1 MIIFKTVKFK
11 NFGSFGNTFT
21 QIDLN
26 KNSKTLICGN
36 NGSGKSF
43 AFLDS
48 ITYALF
54 GKPFR
59 KINIPQLTNSINGKN
74 CIVEID
80 FQKGTDEYKVR
91 RGLNPKIFEIY
102 KNSELINQDSN
113 SLDYQKILEESILR
127 MNYKTFTQVVILGSS
142 SFVPFMQLSVA
153 DRRQV
158 IENILDIDVFSNMNV
173 LLKGK
178 LMQLKET
185 VKTVSSKIEVQQA
198 KQETQ
203 ENYVS
208 TLQREEDS
216 KEIEFKTELEQLEIR
231 HEVLLTEFQELNQKI
246 AALREEIT
254 NKDSVKQQ
262 LQRAKDLHGKF
273 QTNIKT
279 AKKTIDFYHKNDSC
293 PMCSQTIQEEF
304 KTSEIKRHKEKQTK
318 LETSLTDLLDE
329 ETRLNQLHEKISKII
344 DTITELQILHGKKES
359 IIDSIKNQIQTLES
373 KKKQKENQGF
383 LLQQEK
389 SKLESICK
397 EIETLEKQKQELS
410 ENVVYDECIYSLLK
424 DSGVK
429 SKIIKYYLPHIN
441 SYINKFLRSMDF
453 FVQFHLDENF
463 NEQIKS
469 RNRDE
474 FSYENFSEGE
484 KMRIDLSL
492 LLAWREV
499 ARAKNSVNCN
509 LLIMDEV
516 FDSSLDSMGMEELM
530 KLVNTLDNSANIYI
544 ISHKADQLIDKFQH
558 VVSFEKKQNFS
569 KMISN

>member
-21 QIDLN
+21 QINLN

-158 IENILDIDVFSNMNV
+158 IENILDIDVFSNMNI

-185 VKTVSSKIEVQQA
+185 VKTVSSKIEVQQF

-208 TLQREEDS
+208 TLQKEEDS
-216 KEIEFKTELEQLEIR
+216 KEIEFKTELEHLEIR

-246 AALREEIT
+246 GALREEIT

-262 LQRAKDLHGKF
+262 LQR
-273 QTNIKT
+273 
-279 AKKTIDFYHKNDSC
+279 
-293 PMCSQTIQEEF
+293 
-304 KTSEIKRHKEKQTK
+304 
-318 LETSLTDLLDE
+318 
-329 ETRLNQLHEKISKII
+329 
-344 DTITELQILHGKKES
+344 
-359 IIDSIKNQIQTLES
+359 
-373 KKKQKENQGF
+373 
-383 LLQQEK
+383 
-389 SKLESICK
+389 
-397 EIETLEKQKQELS
+397 
-410 ENVVYDECIYSLLK
+410 
-424 DSGVK
+424 
-429 SKIIKYYLPHIN
+429 
-441 SYINKFLRSMDF
+441 
-453 FVQFHLDENF
+453 
-463 NEQIKS
+463 
-469 RNRDE
+469 
-474 FSYENFSEGE
+474 
-484 KMRIDLSL
+484 
-492 LLAWREV
+492 
-499 ARAKNSVNCN
+499 
-509 LLIMDEV
+509 
-516 FDSSLDSMGMEELM
+516 
-530 KLVNTLDNSANIYI
+530 
-544 ISHKADQLIDKFQH
+544 
-558 VVSFEKKQNFS
+558 
-569 KMISN
+569 

>member
-21 QIDLN
+21 QINLN

-158 IENILDIDVFSNMNV
+158 IENILDIDVFSNMNI

-185 VKTVSSKIEVQQA
+185 VKTVSSKIEVQQ
-198 KQETQ
+198 
-203 ENYVS
+203 V
-208 TLQREEDS
+208 
-216 KEIEFKTELEQLEIR
+216 
-231 HEVLLTEFQELNQKI
+231 
-246 AALREEIT
+246 
-254 NKDSVKQQ
+254 
-262 LQRAKDLHGKF
+262 
-273 QTNIKT
+273 
-279 AKKTIDFYHKNDSC
+279 
-293 PMCSQTIQEEF
+293 
-304 KTSEIKRHKEKQTK
+304 
-318 LETSLTDLLDE
+318 
-329 ETRLNQLHEKISKII
+329 ETRN
-344 DTITELQILHGKKES
+344 TR
-359 IIDSIKNQIQTLES
+359 
-373 KKKQKENQGF
+373 
-383 LLQQEK
+383 
-389 SKLESICK
+389 KLC
-397 EIETLEKQKQELS
+397 
-410 ENVVYDECIYSLLK
+410 
-424 DSGVK
+424 
-429 SKIIKYYLPHIN
+429 
-441 SYINKFLRSMDF
+441 
-453 FVQFHLDENF
+453 
-463 NEQIKS
+463 
-469 RNRDE
+469 
-474 FSYENFSEGE
+474 
-484 KMRIDLSL
+484 
-492 LLAWREV
+492 
-499 ARAKNSVNCN
+499 
-509 LLIMDEV
+509 
-516 FDSSLDSMGMEELM
+516 
-530 KLVNTLDNSANIYI
+530 
-544 ISHKADQLIDKFQH
+544 
-558 VVSFEKKQNFS
+558 
-569 KMISN
+569 

>member
-21 QIDLN
+21 QIDLSKN
-26 KNSKTLICGN
+26 KKTLICGN

-59 KINIPQLTNSINGKN
+59 KINIPQLTNSVNGKN
-74 CIVEID
+74 CIVEIL

-91 RGLNPKIFEIY
+91 RGLNPKLFEIY
-102 KNSELINQDSN
+102 KNSELINQDSS

-158 IENILDIDVFSNMNV
+158 IENILDIDVFTNMNI

-185 VKTVSSKIEVQQA
+185 IKNVTSKVEIQKA
-198 KQETQ
+198 KEETQ
-203 ENYVS
+203 INYVDN
-208 TLQREEDS
+208 LQKEEES
-216 KEIEFKTELEQLEIR
+216 KEIEFNLESEHLENQLNKLVAELK
-231 HEVLLTEFQELNQKI
+231 EVTSQIVDLKEKI
-246 AALREEIT
+246 SD
-254 NKDSVKQQ
+254 KDSIKKQ
-262 LQRAKDLHGKF
+262 LQRAKDLHNKF
-273 QTNIKT
+273 QTNIRNI
-279 AKKTIDFYHKNDSC
+279 KKTIDFYDNNDAC
-293 PMCSQTIQEEF
+293 PMCIQAIDEEF
-304 KTSEIKRHKEKQTK
+304 KTKEIKRNEDKKSK
-318 LETSLTDLLDE
+318 LENSLTDLLTE
-329 ETRLNQLHEKISKII
+329 ENRLTSIQENISKSI
-344 DTITELQILHGKKES
+344 DKITDLQILQGKKET
-359 IIDSIKNQIQTLES
+359 IIDSIKNQLTSLES
-373 KKKQKENQGF
+373 KKKQKQNQG
-383 LLQQEK
+383 LLLKQEK
-389 SKLESICK
+389 DKLDSIIK
-397 EIETLEKQKQELS
+397 EIETLLKQKNELS
-410 ENVVYDECIYSLLK
+410 ENLVYDECIYSLLK

-441 SYINKFLRSMDF
+441 NYINKFLRSMDF

-492 LLAWREV
+492 LLAWREI
-499 ARAKNSVNCN
+499 AKAKNSVNCN

-530 KLVNTLDNSANIYI
+530 KLINTLDSSANIYI

-569 KMISN
+569 KMILN

>member
-1 MIIFKTVKFK
+1 MIIFKTIKFK

-21 QIDLN
+21 QINLN

-59 KINIPQLTNSINGKN
+59 KINIPQLTNSINSKN
-74 CIVEID
+74 CIVEIE
-80 FQKGTDEYKVR
+80 FQKGTDEYKIR

-142 SFVPFMQLSVA
+142 SFVPFMQLNVA

-158 IENILDIDVFSNMNV
+158 IENILDIDVFSSMNI

-185 VKTVSSKIEVQQA
+185 IKCVSSKIEIQEA
-198 KQETQ
+198 KKETQ
-203 ENYVS
+203 KNYVE
-208 TLQREEDS
+208 TLEREEQS
-216 KEIEFKTELEQLEIR
+216 KEIEFKTELERLESQR
-231 HEVLLTEFQELNQKI
+231 DLLLTEFHDLDEKI
-246 AALREEIT
+246 KTHKDEIT
-254 NKDSVKQQ
+254 EKDFIKQQ
-262 LQRAKDLHGKF
+262 LQRVRDLHIKF
-273 QTNIKT
+273 KNNIAV
-279 AKKTIDFYHKNDSC
+279 AKKNIDFYNKNNSC
-293 PMCSQTIQEEF
+293 PMCSQTIEHEF
-304 KTSEIKRHKEKQTK
+304 KLNEIKRNEEKHFK
-318 LETSLTDLLDE
+318 LEKTLTDLMCE
-329 ETRLNQLHEKISKII
+329 ETKIIQLHDKISKTI
-344 DTITELQILHGKKES
+344 DTITNLQILQGKKES
-359 IIDSIKNQIQTLES
+359 VIDSIQTQLQTLSS
-373 KKKQKENQGF
+373 KKKQKENQKN
-383 LLQQEK
+383 LLYQEK
-389 SKLESICK
+389 LKLDNICK
-397 EIETLEKQKQELS
+397 EIETLEKQKKELT
-410 ENVVYDECIYSLLK
+410 EDVVYDECIYSLLK

-441 SYINKFLRSMDF
+441 NYINKFLRSMDF
-453 FVQFHLDENF
+453 FVQFNLDENF

-499 ARAKNSVNCN
+499 AKAKNSVNCN

-516 FDSSLDSMGMEELM
+516 FDSSLDSIGMEELM
-530 KLVNTLDNSANIYI
+530 KLIKTLDTSANIYI
-544 ISHKADQLIDKFQH
+544 ISHKADQLVDKFEH
-558 VVSFEKKQNFS
+558 IVSFEKKQNFS